1 MKTLKRFYEAVGG
14 NYTEVASRLISDRLI
29 RKFLLKF
36 PDDSS
41 YAVLCVSIEHEDYE
55 EAFRAAHT
63 LKGVCLN
70 LGLSNL
76 ARSAIALTEQLR
88 SVGSPI
94 DPIKLNNLMSE
105 IKKEYV
111 SVIKA
116 IHGLK

>member
-1 MKTLKRFYEAVGG
+1 LSLEEFYKAVGG
-14 NYTEVASRLISDRLI
+14 SHAEVQSRLVNDRLI
-29 RKFLLKF
+29 VKFLMKF
-36 PDDSS
+36 PDDPS

-76 ARSAIALTEQLR
+76 AHCAIALTELLR
-88 SVGSPI
+88 SANGHVDQMQLI
-94 DPIKLNNLMSE
+94 ALMGQ

-111 SVIKA
+111 VVVEA

>member
-1 MKTLKRFYEAVGG
+1 MTLTRFYEAVGG
-14 NYTEVASRLISDRLI
+14 NYTEVLSRLMSEHLI

-41 YAVLCVSIEHEDYE
+41 YAVLCVSVDHEDYE

-76 ARSAIALTEQLR
+76 ARSAIALTELLR
-88 SVGSPI
+88 SVNSPV
-94 DPIKLNNLMSE
+94 DPMELNTLMSK